1 MNLSLINL
9 IFEQKCG
16 RVDEQI
22 VLLKQKLR
30 MIFKG
35 EAFNGK
41 PTKTARSHGKK
52 FQVSV
57 KQETSKI
64 LGNLGWAYMQKSN
77 FMAAEVV
84 YKKAQMIDPDANKAY
99 NLGLCLMK
107 QARYK
112 DAQLVLQ
119 EIVNRQFDRAEDVRA
134 GIRARELLME
144 LETWRQP
151 PSGSPEE
158 LPDLDLDDD
167 FVDGLERL
175 MNKCGRV
182 DEQIVLLKQKLR
194 MIFKGEAFN
203 GKPTK
208 TARSHGKKFQVS
220 VKQET
225 SKILGNLGWAYM
237 QKSNFMAAEV
247 VYKKAQMIDP
257 DANKAYNLGL
267 CLMKQARYKDA
278 QLVLQEIVNRQFD
291 RAEDVRAGIR
301 ARELLMELETWRQP
315 PSGSPEELPDL
326 DLDDDFV
333 DGLERLMNVWAP
345 NKSKR
350 LPIFEEMEKFRDQL
364 QSAC

>member
-9 IFEQKCG
+9 IFEQ
-16 RVDEQI
+16 
-22 VLLKQKLR
+22 
-30 MIFKG
+30 
-35 EAFNGK
+35 
-41 PTKTARSHGKK
+41 
-52 FQVSV
+52 
-57 KQETSKI
+57 
-64 LGNLGWAYMQKSN
+64 
-77 FMAAEVV
+77 
-84 YKKAQMIDPDANKAY
+84 
-99 NLGLCLMK
+99 
-107 QARYK
+107 
-112 DAQLVLQ
+112 
-119 EIVNRQFDRAEDVRA
+119 
-134 GIRARELLME
+134 
-144 LETWRQP
+144 
-151 PSGSPEE
+151 
-158 LPDLDLDDD
+158 
-167 FVDGLERL
+167 
-175 MNKCGRV
+175 KCGRV